1 MHLYIHAN
9 DADRLRIVVFSYLWY
24 IFVYTGGENM
34 DLSYRAQIMS
44 KDVAVATVAGNAV
57 TPVREDLLPLFF
69 KRSSSFEGWLRTRAI
84 DIHRTN
90 SRLLKKALRL
100 AERDETE
107 LVLSVYA
114 ATITDTYWVK
124 PEGSSLA
131 YSDVKF
137 TENYFDDV
145 ALTGGGV
152 SEIALLYRN
161 SEDKAS
167 MAHTPELT
175 NTGSFEKCWR
185 LIGGEW
191 WMYKRADRL
200 ALFSELFVYELGTA
214 LGFPMA
220 YYERVDGST
229 IRSRDFTGGAGVNFE
244 PAASIVGDDDDYGVS
259 YAAFRKLGT
268 EFSDAYLEIIFL
280 DAVCENVD
288 RHTNNYGV
296 LRDVVSG
303 KILSLAPNYDNNL
316 ALVSRGYPN
325 RADRTG
331 LLQVLLFIRGD
342 DTMGYQESL
351 IYIQPQEQVGQI
363 VKEYFMARQ
372 QDPSGRFLA
381 DIPAAVRLQAPLKGC
396 PAGSVLL
403 WAAGARSNNML
414 QAAMPDDWRLPG
426 FCTVRTI
433 PVEDIQHLLD
443 HAVRDGI
450 ENELLAYNRSFKYM
464 PLDLYFVEYVSMR
477 ERRKTNREKG
487 GGGPER

>member
-1 MHLYIHAN
+1 
-9 DADRLRIVVFSYLWY
+9 
-24 IFVYTGGENM
+24 M

-69 KRSSSFEGWLRTRAI
+69 KRSSSFEDWLRTRAI

-185 LIGGEW
+185 LENGEW
-191 WMYKRADRL
+191 WMYKAGNEYEQ
-200 ALFSELFVYELGTA
+200 FSELFIEQLGCQ

-220 YYERVDGST
+220 HYELSGGYIKT
-229 IRSRDFTGGAGVNFE
+229 RDFTSGATVNFE
-244 PAASIVGDDDDYGVS
+244 PAFGLVGDNEDYVHNYRVFQNIS
-259 YAAFRKLGT
+259 QDLADQYF
-268 EFSDAYLEIIFL
+268 EIIL
-280 DAVCENVD
+280 MDTVCLNAD

-296 LRDVVSG
+296 LRNPDTG
-303 KILSLAPNYDNNL
+303 KILCLAPNFDNNI
-316 ALVSRGYPN
+316 ALISRGYNSTP
-325 RADRTG
+325 RKPDI
-331 LLQVLLFIRGD
+331 FGD
-342 DTMGYQESL
+342 DLRTLQNETNAAGLYAARHPLPVVTASVIDRAYAATGMQADLNYLRQFVLTGYQQTPIVQMATALEQSPL
-351 IYIQPQEQVGQI
+351 IEP
-363 VKEYFMARQ
+363 
-372 QDPSGRFLA
+372 
-381 DIPAAVRLQAPLKGC
+381 
-396 PAGSVLL
+396 
-403 WAAGARSNNML
+403 
-414 QAAMPDDWRLPG
+414 
-426 FCTVRTI
+426 
-433 PVEDIQHLLD
+433 
-443 HAVRDGI
+443 
-450 ENELLAYNRSFKYM
+450 
-464 PLDLYFVEYVSMR
+464 
-477 ERRKTNREKG
+477 
-487 GGGPER
+487 